1 MENKNTQ
8 NVVINTAADVNAQT
22 AALVKAMD
30 SMTLTDR
37 LTTLLRVNP
46 VTGKPALF
54 YVKSSEWT
62 SGNKEASA
70 SLKKELLH
78 VNVALVAALNA
89 HGTPQERPRREGL
102 ERAVSHFYD
111 YAASVSAPTVKAEN
125 YRADVRYII
134 RYAVANKKLD
144 ADGNISSTVIS
155 SSALFNLL
163 QLCMYIHVSGIAFP
177 GVTLNASDSTALV
190 KLAEKEAKEAAAK
203 KESKPAAANGKKNRG
218 KKDSKP
224 APAAETESKPAAPAA
239 APAPA
244 EKAAG

>member
-1 MENKNTQ
+1 MNEK
-8 NVVINTAADVNAQT
+8 INMTAAAVEAQT

-30 SMTLTDR
+30 NMTLTDR
-37 LTTLLRVNP
+37 IASLLRVNP
-46 VTGKPALF
+46 VTSKPALF

-89 HGTPQERPRREGL
+89 HGTPQEKPRREGL

-111 YAASVSAPTVKAEN
+111 YAATVGAPAVKADN

-163 QLCMYIHVSGIAFP
+163 QLCMYIHVAGIAFP
-177 GVTLNASDSTALV
+177 GVTLNASDSAALV
-190 KLAEKEAKEAAAK
+190 KAAEKEAAAK
-203 KESKPAAANGKKNRG
+203 KEGKTAAAGKKNRG

-224 APAAETESKPAAPAA
+224 APAAKKESKPAAPAA
-239 APAPA
+239 APVPAAPAPA

>member
-1 MENKNTQ
+1 MENKNTK
-8 NVVINTAADVNAQT
+8 NAVNTAADVNAQT

-30 SMTLTDR
+30 NMTLTDR
-37 LTTLLRVNP
+37 IASLLRVNP

-62 SGNKEASA
+62 NGNKEASA

-78 VNVALVAALNA
+78 VNIALVAAINA
-89 HGTPQERPRREGL
+89 NGTPQERPRREGL

-111 YAASVSAPTVKAEN
+111 YAASVGAPAVKAEN

-163 QLCMYIHVSGIAFP
+163 QLCMYIHVANIAFP
-177 GVTLNASDSTALV
+177 GVTLNASDSAALV
-190 KLAEKEAKEAAAK
+190 KMAEKEAAAK
-203 KESKPAAANGKKNRG
+203 KEGKTAAANGKKNRG
-218 KKDSKP
+218 KK
-224 APAAETESKPAAPAA
+224 EGKPAAPAA
-239 APAPA
+239 TPAPVA
-244 EKAAG
+244 VPADKAAC

>member
-1 MENKNTQ
+1 MNEK
-8 NVVINTAADVNAQT
+8 INMTAADVNAQT

-30 SMTLTDR
+30 GMTLNDR
-37 LTTLLRVNP
+37 IASLLRVNP
-46 VTGKPALF
+46 VTSKPALF
-54 YVKSSEWT
+54 YVKPGEWT

-78 VNVALVAALNA
+78 VNVAIAAALNA

-111 YAASVSAPTVKAEN
+111 YAASVGAPAVKADN

-163 QLCMYIHVSGIAFP
+163 QLCMYIHVAGIAFP
-177 GVTLNASDSTALV
+177 GVTLNASDSAALV
-190 KLAEKEAKEAAAK
+190 KAAEKEAAAK
-203 KESKPAAANGKKNRG
+203 KEGKTAAANGKKNRG

-224 APAAETESKPAAPAA
+224 APAAKKESKPAAPAA
-239 APAPA
+239 AAPVD
-244 EKAAG
+244 KAAC

>member
-1 MENKNTQ
+1 MENKNIKNAAVNTS
-8 NVVINTAADVNAQT
+8 NVNDQT
-22 AALVKAMD
+22 AALVKAIET
-30 SMTLTDR
+30 MTLTER
-37 LTTLLRVNP
+37 IASLLRVNP
-46 VTGKPALF
+46 VSGKPALF
-54 YVKSSEWT
+54 YVKPGEWT
-62 SGNKEASA
+62 NGNKEASA

-89 HGTPQERPRREGL
+89 HGTPQEKPRREGL
-102 ERAVSHFYD
+102 ERAVSRFYD
-111 YAASVSAPTVKAEN
+111 YAAAVGAPAVKAEN

-134 RYAVANKKLD
+134 RYAIANKKLD

-163 QLCMYIHVSGIAFP
+163 QLCMYIHVANIAFP

-203 KESKPAAANGKKNRG
+203 KEGKTAAAPGKKNRG
-218 KKDSKP
+218 KK
-224 APAAETESKPAAPAA
+224 ESKPVAPAA